1 MLEIASV
8 HTVNGQKFRTLRK
21 EDENGIPIIEISE
34 VLTPHCGWKVHD
46 CNPTCTKACDIKCRL
61 CQDFFEEVGIDY

>member
-21 EDENGIPIIEISE
+21 ENENGIPIIEISE

-46 CNPTCTKACDIKCRL
+46 YDMACHKACDLECRL
-61 CQDFFEEVGIDY
+61 CQDFLDMIGVDF